1 MSLSLFIL
9 QGAVEAVG
17 TFTHLQGSGQL
28 DCAKQLDLEM
38 VEGKEE
44 NLNMM
49 SVRLPL
55 HCNAEDSVNKW
66 QRQDS
71 ESSPVVR
78 WLAVAIKTF
87 PLRRDGHKSYIWW
100 VIMKNLSWVKNTRD
114 DVHDDRM
121 FAVSD

>member
-17 TFTHLQGSGQL
+17 TFTHLQSSGQL
-28 DCAKQLDLEM
+28 ECASQLDLEL

-49 SVRLPL
+49 SVKLPL
-55 HCNAEDSVNKW
+55 HCNAQHSVNKW

-78 WLAVAIKTF
+78 WSAVAIKTF
-87 PLRRDGHKSYIWW
+87 PLWMDGHKS
-100 VIMKNLSWVKNTRD
+100 
-114 DVHDDRM
+114 
-121 FAVSD
+121 

>member
-17 TFTHLQGSGQL
+17 TFTQLQGSGQL
-28 DCAKQLDLEM
+28 DCARQLDLEE

-55 HCNAEDSVNKW
+55 HCNAQHSVNKW

-71 ESSPVVR
+71 ESSQVVR

-87 PLRRDGHKSYIWW
+87 LLCRDGHKS
-100 VIMKNLSWVKNTRD
+100 
-114 DVHDDRM
+114 
-121 FAVSD
+121 